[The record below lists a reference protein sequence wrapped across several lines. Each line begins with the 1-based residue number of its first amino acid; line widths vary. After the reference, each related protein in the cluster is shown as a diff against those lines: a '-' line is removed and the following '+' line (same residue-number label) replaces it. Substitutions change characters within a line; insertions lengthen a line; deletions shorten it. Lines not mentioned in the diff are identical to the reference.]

1 MGFESPLPTNQ
12 YKTSNMKTAGMKTA
26 KVTTTKVV
34 KVETIK
40 AVKLTLKEKV
50 AKYEALKTQGTLTLT
65 QLGYLANAKY
75 KIEDRSLSKVYKVV
89 SELSD
94 AKELLGNSPMPTFK
108 QFAEA
113 MPIKDFYSVYE
124 GIRTLIK
131 FNKASATAT
140 KVARQNKATAKK

>member
-12 YKTSNMKTAGMKTA
+12 VKQVKMRTQAMKTA
-26 KVTTTKVV
+26 KGTTTNVV
-34 KVETIK
+34 KVESMK
-40 AVKLTLKEKV
+40 GLTLKEKV